1 MQSLVVVRSVPLL
14 IVAFA
19 IVFGPYEHPIR
30 AGIEASSVDLLIS
43 NVRIVHGDGRVTPRA
58 TVLVQSG
65 RITAIA
71 AGDVRGGPQ
80 ARREV
85 NGDGRTLIPGLI
97 DAHVHVSEA
106 SLPLFLRFGI
116 TTVRDLHNTPAYI
129 LALARDDMPTR
140 PRIVAAGALLD
151 GRGSAWRGARIV
163 ESVFDVRAVVR
174 EQVGAGAGVIA
185 VAPRLSAALTDAA
198 VREASARGVP
208 VAVHLGRTTAL
219 AAARAGVASV
229 EHAGSV
235 AGGDPADAWLTTADG
250 EFGQWP
256 SGVRQWAL
264 IDPARLDEETR
275 KLRENAVVLVP
286 TLALYEALARGTGQT
301 GEQVRLKADTTER
314 ATGEQV
320 RLKADTTERAT
331 GEQVR
336 LKADTTDLVTG
347 QDVRRTADATEG
359 DPVAVLGRLVAR
371 FARLGG
377 IVAAGS
383 DAALPLVSPGASL
396 HRELQLYVAAG
407 LTPAAA
413 LETATVRAARLLAV
427 ADRVGTVD
435 TGKDA
440 DLVLLDGDP
449 LADITAT
456 LRVRLVVRA
465 GMIVYER

>member
-14 IVAFA
+14 ILAFA
-19 IVFGPYEHPIR
+19 IVSGQYEHAIR
-30 AGIEASSVDLLIS
+30 AGIDASPVDLLIS

-286 TLALYEALARGTGQT
+286 TLALYEALARTGQT
-301 GEQVRLKADTTER
+301 GEQVRLKADTTKR
-314 ATGEQV
+314 ATCEEV
-320 RLKADTTERAT
+320 RLKADTTELAT
-331 GEQVR
+331 GR
-336 LKADTTDLVTG
+336 DI
-347 QDVRRTADATEG
+347 RRTADATEG

-383 DAALPLVSPGASL
+383 DAALPLVSPGTSL

>member
-1 MQSLVVVRSVPLL
+1 MPWHVPS
-14 IVAFA
+14 IAFA
-19 IVFGPYEHPIR
+19 CSVIALSAAHG
-30 AGIEASSVDLLIS
+30 AGSAENAALDLLIR
-43 NVRIVHGDGRVTPRA
+43 NVRIVHGDGRVTPSA
-58 TVLVQSG
+58 TVLVRSG
-65 RITAIA
+65 RITAVA

-85 NGDGRTLIPGLI
+85 NGAGGTLIPGLI
-97 DAHVHVSEA
+97 DAHVHVSDA

-129 LALARDDMPTR
+129 LPLARDDMPTR
-140 PRIVAAGALLD
+140 PRIIAAGALLD
-151 GRGSAWRGARIV
+151 GRGSAWPGARIV
-163 ESVFDVRAVVR
+163 ESVFDVRAAVR

-185 VAPRLSAALTDAA
+185 VAPRLSAALTDAV

-235 AGGDPADAWLTTADG
+235 AGGDAADAWLTTADG
-250 EFGQWP
+250 EFRQWP
-256 SGVRQWAL
+256 SGVREWAL
-264 IDPARLDEETR
+264 TNPARLDEETR

-314 ATGEQV
+314 ATCEEV
-320 RLKADTTERAT
+320 RLNAGGTAP
-331 GEQVR
+331 
-336 LKADTTDLVTG
+336 ATG
-347 QDVRRTADATEG
+347 QDGRRTADATEG

>member
-1 MQSLVVVRSVPLL
+1 MVQGLVVVRSVPLL
-14 IVAFA
+14 ILASA
-19 IVFGPYEHPIR
+19 IVSGPHEPAVR
-30 AGIEASSVDLLIS
+30 AGTEPSQVDLLIR

-65 RITAIA
+65 RIAAVA

-85 NGDGRTLIPGLI
+85 SGAGRTLIPGLI
-97 DAHVHVSEA
+97 DAHVHVSDA

-116 TTVRDLHNTPAYI
+116 TTVRDLHNAPAYI
-129 LALARDDMPTR
+129 LPLARDDMPGR

-151 GRGSAWRGARIV
+151 GRGSAWPGARIV
-163 ESVFDVRAVVR
+163 ESVADVRAAVR

-185 VAPRLSAALTDAA
+185 VAPRLSAALTDAV
-198 VREASARGVP
+198 VREANARGVP

-235 AGGDPADAWLTTADG
+235 ADADAADAWLTNADG
-250 EFGQWP
+250 EFRWWP
-256 SGVRQWAL
+256 PGAREWARP
-264 IDPARLDEETR
+264 DPARLDEDTR

-286 TLALYEALARGTGQT
+286 TLALYEALARRADQT
-301 GEQVRLKADTTER
+301 VEQVRLKAEVTAQ
-314 ATGEQV
+314 ATGEDV
-320 RLKADTTERAT
+320 RLK
-331 GEQVR
+331 
-336 LKADTTDLVTG
+336 
-347 QDVRRTADATEG
+347 ADATEG

-371 FARLGG
+371 FVRLGG

-413 LETATVRAARLLAV
+413 LEAATVRAARLLAV
-427 ADRVGTVD
+427 ADRV
-435 TGKDA
+435 
-440 DLVLLDGDP
+440 
-449 LADITAT
+449 
-456 LRVRLVVRA
+456 
-465 GMIVYER
+465 

>member
-1 MQSLVVVRSVPLL
+1 MVQGLVVVRSIPLL
-14 IVAFA
+14 ILASA
-19 IVFGPYEHPIR
+19 IVSGPHEPAVR
-30 AGIEASSVDLLIS
+30 AGTEPSRVDLLIR

-58 TVLVQSG
+58 TVLVRSG
-65 RITAIA
+65 GIVAVA
-71 AGDVRGGPQ
+71 AGDVHGGPQ

-85 NGDGRTLIPGLI
+85 NGVGRTLIPGLI
-97 DAHVHVSEA
+97 DAHVHVSDA

-116 TTVRDLHNTPAYI
+116 TTVRDLHNAPAYI
-129 LALARDDMPTR
+129 LPLARDDMPGR

-151 GRGSAWRGARIV
+151 GRGSAWPGARIV
-163 ESVFDVRAVVR
+163 ESVTDVRAAVR
-174 EQVGAGAGVIA
+174 EQVSAGAGVIG
-185 VAPRLSAALTDAA
+185 VAPRLSAALTDAV
-198 VREASARGVP
+198 VREANARGVP

-235 AGGDPADAWLTTADG
+235 ADGDAADAWLTTADG
-250 EFGQWP
+250 EFRWWP
-256 SGVRQWAL
+256 PGAREWARA
-264 IDPARLDEETR
+264 DPARLDEDTR

-286 TLALYEALARGTGQT
+286 TLALYEALARGAGQA
-301 GEQVRLKADTTER
+301 VER
-314 ATGEQV
+314 
-320 RLKADTTERAT
+320 
-331 GEQVR
+331 VR
-336 LKADTTDLVTG
+336 LKADTTDEQATCEEIRLKAEVTAHATG
-347 QDVRRTADATEG
+347 QDVRLKADATEG
-359 DPVAVLGRLVAR
+359 DPVAALGRLVAR

-413 LETATVRAARLLAV
+413 LEAATVRAARLLAV

-435 TGKDA
+435 AGKDA

>member
-1 MQSLVVVRSVPLL
+1 MLQGLVVVRSVPLL
-14 IVAFA
+14 ILAFA
-19 IVFGPYEHPIR
+19 ILCGPDDHALR
-30 AGIEASSVDLLIS
+30 ADIESSPVDLLIR
-43 NVRIVHGDGRVTPRA
+43 NVRVVHGDGRATPRA
-58 TVLVQSG
+58 TVLVRSG
-65 RITAIA
+65 RITAVA
-71 AGDVRGGPQ
+71 AGDLRPGPQ

-85 NGDGRTLIPGLI
+85 SGAGRTLIPGLI
-97 DAHVHVSEA
+97 DAHVHVSDA

-129 LALARDDMPTR
+129 LPLARDDMPTR

-151 GRGSAWRGARIV
+151 GRGSTWPGVRIV
-163 ESVFDVRAVVR
+163 ESVFDVRAAVR
-174 EQVGAGAGVIA
+174 EQVGTGAGVIA
-185 VAPRLSAALTDAA
+185 VAPRLSAALTDAV

-235 AGGDPADAWLTTADG
+235 AGGDAADAWLASADD

-264 IDPARLDEETR
+264 TDPARLDEDTR
-275 KLRENAVVLVP
+275 KLRENAVALVP
-286 TLALYEALARGTGQT
+286 TLALYEALARGTGQA
-301 GEQVRLKADTTER
+301 GREVRP
-314 ATGEQV
+314 
-320 RLKADTTERAT
+320 
-331 GEQVR
+331 
-336 LKADTTDLVTG
+336 KADTTDVVTG
-347 QDVRRTADATEG
+347 QDVCRTADVTEG
-359 DPVAVLGRLVAR
+359 DPVNVLGHLVAR

-413 LETATVRAARLLAV
+413 LETATVRAARLLGV

-435 TGKDA
+435 AGKDA
-440 DLVLLDGDP
+440 DLVLLDDDP

>member
-1 MQSLVVVRSVPLL
+1 MVQGLVVVRSVPLL
-14 IVAFA
+14 ILASA
-19 IVFGPYEHPIR
+19 IVSGPHEPAVR
-30 AGIEASSVDLLIS
+30 AGTEPSQVDLLIR

-65 RITAIA
+65 RIAAVA

-85 NGDGRTLIPGLI
+85 SGAGRTLIPGLI
-97 DAHVHVSEA
+97 DAHVHVSDA

-116 TTVRDLHNTPAYI
+116 TTVRDLHNAPAYI
-129 LALARDDMPTR
+129 LPLARDDMPGR

-151 GRGSAWRGARIV
+151 GRGSAWPGARIV
-163 ESVFDVRAVVR
+163 ESVTDVRAAVR

-185 VAPRLSAALTDAA
+185 VAPRLSAALTDAV
-198 VREASARGVP
+198 VREANARGVP

-235 AGGDPADAWLTTADG
+235 ADADAADAWLTTADG
-250 EFGQWP
+250 EFRWWP
-256 SGVRQWAL
+256 AGAREWARP
-264 IDPARLDEETR
+264 DPARLDEDTR

-286 TLALYEALARGTGQT
+286 TLALYEALARRADQT
-301 GEQVRLKADTTER
+301 VEQVRLTAETVD
-314 ATGEQV
+314 
-320 RLKADTTERAT
+320 DP
-331 GEQVR
+331 
-336 LKADTTDLVTG
+336 DL
-347 QDVRRTADATEG
+347 QNA
-359 DPVAVLGRLVAR
+359 VAVLGRLVAR
-371 FARLGG
+371 FVRLGG

-413 LETATVRAARLLAV
+413 LEAATVRAARLLAV

-435 TGKDA
+435 AGKDA
-440 DLVLLDGDP
+440 DLVLLDSDP

>member
-1 MQSLVVVRSVPLL
+1 MVQGLVVVRSVPLL
-14 IVAFA
+14 ILASA
-19 IVFGPYEHPIR
+19 IASGPHEPAVR
-30 AGIEASSVDLLIS
+30 AGTEPSQVDLLIR

-65 RITAIA
+65 RIAAVA

-85 NGDGRTLIPGLI
+85 NGAGRTLIPGLI
-97 DAHVHVSEA
+97 DAHVHVSDA

-116 TTVRDLHNTPAYI
+116 TTVRDLHNAPAYI
-129 LALARDDMPTR
+129 LPLARDDMPGR

-151 GRGSAWRGARIV
+151 GRGSAWPGARIV
-163 ESVFDVRAVVR
+163 ESVTDVRAAVR

-185 VAPRLSAALTDAA
+185 VAPRLSAALTDAV
-198 VREASARGVP
+198 VREANARGVP

-235 AGGDPADAWLTTADG
+235 ADGDAADAWLTTADG
-250 EFGQWP
+250 EFRWWP
-256 SGVRQWAL
+256 AGAREWARP
-264 IDPARLDEETR
+264 DPARLDEDTR

-286 TLALYEALARGTGQT
+286 TLALYEALARRADQT
-301 GEQVRLKADTTER
+301 VEQVRLTAETVD
-314 ATGEQV
+314 
-320 RLKADTTERAT
+320 DP
-331 GEQVR
+331 
-336 LKADTTDLVTG
+336 DL
-347 QDVRRTADATEG
+347 QNA
-359 DPVAVLGRLVAR
+359 VAVLGRLVAR
-371 FARLGG
+371 FVRLGG

-413 LETATVRAARLLAV
+413 LEAATVRAARLLAV

-435 TGKDA
+435 AGKDA
-440 DLVLLDGDP
+440 DLVLLDSDP

>member
-1 MQSLVVVRSVPLL
+1 MQGLVVVRSVPLL
-14 IVAFA
+14 ILAFA
-19 IVFGPYEHPIR
+19 LVSGPYEHAIR
-30 AGIEASSVDLLIS
+30 AGIEASPVDLLIS

-85 NGDGRTLIPGLI
+85 NGAGRTLIPGLI

-129 LALARDDMPTR
+129 LPLARDDMPTR

-151 GRGSAWRGARIV
+151 GRGSAWPGARIV

-250 EFGQWP
+250 ESRQWP

-286 TLALYEALARGTGQT
+286 TLALYEALARTGQT
-301 GEQVRLKADTTER
+301 GEQVRMKADTTKR
-314 ATGEQV
+314 ATCEEV
-320 RLKADTTERAT
+320 RLRADTTELA
-331 GEQVR
+331 
-336 LKADTTDLVTG
+336 TG

>member
-1 MQSLVVVRSVPLL
+1 MVQGLVVVRSVSLL
-14 IVAFA
+14 ILASA
-19 IVFGPYEHPIR
+19 IVSGPHEPAAR
-30 AGIEASSVDLLIS
+30 AGTEPSQVDLLIR

-58 TVLVQSG
+58 TVLVRSG
-65 RITAIA
+65 RIAAVA
-71 AGDVRGGPQ
+71 AGDVRGPQ

-85 NGDGRTLIPGLI
+85 NGTGRTLIPGLI
-97 DAHVHVSEA
+97 DAHVHVSDA

-116 TTVRDLHNTPAYI
+116 TTVRDLHNAPAYI
-129 LALARDDMPTR
+129 LPLARDDMPGR

-151 GRGSAWRGARIV
+151 GRGSAWPGARIV
-163 ESVFDVRAVVR
+163 ESVTDVRAAVR

-185 VAPRLSAALTDAA
+185 VAPRLSAALTDAV
-198 VREASARGVP
+198 VREANARGVP

-235 AGGDPADAWLTTADG
+235 ADGDAADAWLTNADG
-250 EFGQWP
+250 EFRWWP
-256 SGVRQWAL
+256 PGAREWARP
-264 IDPARLDEETR
+264 DPARLDEDTR

-286 TLALYEALARGTGQT
+286 TLALYEALARRADQSV
-301 GEQVRLKADTTER
+301 EQVRLKAEVAAQ
-314 ATGEQV
+314 ATGEDV
-320 RLKADTTERAT
+320 RLK
-331 GEQVR
+331 
-336 LKADTTDLVTG
+336 
-347 QDVRRTADATEG
+347 ADATEG